1 MASFKN
7 DEPNSCEIVL
17 EQSFSKKIPNRVI
30 HRLNRF
36 VLISLILIPFSGM
49 GFLTLTLLAP
59 SLRNPEAKFYG
70 SSKGYPARQRAAGE
84 AIDVETITLG
94 TAEFTQSLSAPGES
108 VALQSIEI
116 RPEVEGV
123 IESVL
128 VEEGDWVRAGQT
140 LIQLN
145 QQSFLDEVKIAEN
158 NVANDQENVRSL
170 SEATANDIAKLTSD
184 IAKAEERVANA
195 EFRWEI
201 AQTVIQEH
209 RQNALESVSIQLQN
223 ASDRLERI
231 QALVD
236 QGALPEFELLEAE
249 DEFARQQH
257 ELFLIQQGS
266 LDNNAREYDDR
277 DYLLSRQLQL
287 ERAQLSLERAVT
299 LSPGQVEKAQLRLET
314 RQAQLREAYRNL
326 ERTTIVAPSDGL
338 ISVVTV
344 DNGEV
349 VGSTSEEPLMLLNQ
363 NVLFEAFIDQA
374 QLNQVAEGD
383 SATLR
388 LTAYPGELF
397 TGQVVKV
404 NPTIETDATEQRKV
418 GTDRQYTYSVWVKID
433 TLQMPPGL
441 QGYVQF
447 GKTRIALSLPEN
459 SLQHLSGGEGM
470 VMIMEEGKAIPR
482 SVTVGPLLDNRREVV
497 SGLQPGEKVILNPQ
511 ALQPGDRVRDAGT

>member
-1 MASFKN
+1 MASFNN
-7 DEPNSCEIVL
+7 DESNSCEIAL
-17 EQSFSKKIPNRVI
+17 KQPFSKKSSKRII
-30 HRLNRF
+30 HLLNRF
-36 VLISLILIPFSGM
+36 VLVSLVLIPFSGM
-49 GFLTLTLLAP
+49 GFLTLTVLAP
-59 SLRNPEAKFYG
+59 SLGNPEAKFYG
-70 SSKGYPARQRAAGE
+70 SSKGYPAKQRAAGE

-94 TAEFTQSLSAPGES
+94 VAEFTQSLSAPGES

-116 RPEVEGV
+116 RPEVQGV
-123 IESVL
+123 IESVF
-128 VEEGDWVRAGQT
+128 VEEGDWVSVGQT

-158 NVANDQENVRSL
+158 NVANDQENLRSL
-170 SEATANDIAKLTSD
+170 SEATANDFAKLTSD
-184 IAKAEERVANA
+184 IAKAEERVVNA
-195 EFRWEI
+195 QFRWEV
-201 AQTVIQEH
+201 AQDVIRER
-209 RQNALESVSIQLQN
+209 RQNALESASTQLQN
-223 ASDRLERI
+223 ASERLGRI

-249 DEFARQQH
+249 DEFVRRQH

-266 LDNNAREYDDR
+266 LDDNAREYDDR
-277 DYLLSRQLQL
+277 DYLISRQLQL
-287 ERAQLSLERAVT
+287 ERAKLSLERSLA
-299 LSPGQVEKAQLRLET
+299 LAPGQVEKARLRLET

-326 ERTTIVAPSDGL
+326 ERTTIAAPSDGL

-433 TLQMPPGL
+433 DLQMPPGL

-447 GKTRIALSLPEN
+447 GKTRIALSLPES
-459 SLQHLSGGEGM
+459 SLLHLSGGEGM
-470 VMIMEEGKAIPR
+470 VMTIEEGKAVPR
-482 SVTVGPLLDNRREVV
+482 AVTVGPLLDNRREVI
-497 SGLQPGEKVILNPQ
+497 SGLQPGAKVILNPQ
-511 ALQPGDRVRDAGT
+511 ALQPGDRVRDAET